1 MKAVILAGGLGSRLK
16 PFTDI
21 IPKPLLPLG
30 EKTVLEIQLE
40 QLRKCGFDEV
50 FLAVN
55 YKADYIQ
62 SFLGNGEKYG
72 VKIHYSVEDKP
83 LGTCGP
89 ITLIREQLS
98 EEPFLLMNGD
108 ILTKANFRELYD
120 FSLQYPESF
129 LTIVTKVITTPFRF
143 GNISSEGVYV
153 TGVEEKPDLKFEIL
167 SGIYFLKP
175 QVFDFIPHNEFFGID
190 TLIKSMLEQ
199 NQPIT
204 KQILKEYWLDIG
216 VVEDYEKA
224 REIYNQHFKD

>member
-40 QLRKCGFDEV
+40 QLRKSGFDEV

-62 SFLGNGEKYG
+62 SFLGDGEKYG
-72 VKIHYSVEDKP
+72 VKLHYSIEDKP

-89 ITLIREQLS
+89 ITLLRDQLRD
-98 EEPFLLMNGD
+98 EPFLLMNGD
-108 ILTKANFRELYD
+108 ILTKAHFGELYS
-120 FSLQYPESF
+120 FALQYPDSF
-129 LTIVTKVITTPFRF
+129 LTIITKIITTPFRF
-143 GNISSEGVYV
+143 GNISSKGVYV

-175 QVFDFIPHNEFFGID
+175 GVFDFIPHNEFFGID
-190 TLIKSMLEQ
+190 TLIKNMLAQ
-199 NQPIT
+199 QQPIT
-204 KQILKEYWLDIG
+204 KCILKEYWLDIG

-224 REIYNQHFKD
+224 REIYDQHFKE

>member
-16 PFTDI
+16 PFTDV

-30 EKTVLEIQLE
+30 EKSVLEIQLE
-40 QLRKCGFDEV
+40 SLKKHGFTDV

-62 SFLGNGEKYG
+62 SHMGDGSKYG
-72 VKIHYSVEDKP
+72 IKLHYSVENKP

-89 ITLIREQLS
+89 VNLIKENLT
-98 EEPFLLMNGD
+98 EPFLLMNGD
-108 ILTKANFRELYD
+108 VLTKAD
-120 FSLQYPESF
+120 FSDIYKFSTEYNESP
-129 LTIVTKVITTPFRF
+129 LTIVTKIITTPFRF

-167 SGIYFLKP
+167 SGIYILKP
-175 QVFDFIPHNEFFGID
+175 SIFQYIPENEYFGID
-190 TLIKSMLEQ
+190 MLIKKLLSK
-199 NQPIT
+199 NIPIT
-204 KQILKEYWLDIG
+204 KYVLKEYWLDIG

-224 REIYNQHFKD
+224 REIYDEHFKE

>member
-40 QLRKCGFDEV
+40 QLRKSGFNEV

-62 SFLGNGEKYG
+62 SYLGNGEKYG
-72 VKIHYSVEDKP
+72 VQLNYSIEEKP

-89 ITLIREQLS
+89 ITLLKEQLKD
-98 EEPFLLMNGD
+98 EPFLLMNGD
-108 ILTKANFRELYD
+108 ILTKADLGALYRFAIQFPD
-120 FSLQYPESF
+120 SF
-129 LTIVTKVITTPFRF
+129 LTIITKVITTPFRF
-143 GNISSEGVYV
+143 GNISSRGDYV

-175 QVFDFIPHNEFFGID
+175 GVFDFIPHNEFFGID
-190 TLIKSMLEQ
+190 TLIKKMLAER
-199 NQPIT
+199 QPIT
-204 KQILKEYWLDIG
+204 KSILKEYWLDIG

-224 REIYNQHFKD
+224 REIYFQHFKE

>member
-30 EKTVLEIQLE
+30 EKTVMEIQLE
-40 QLRKCGFDEV
+40 QLRKSGFDEV

-62 SFLGNGEKYG
+62 SFLGQGDKYG

-89 ITLIREQLS
+89 ITLIKEFLQD
-98 EEPFLLMNGD
+98 EPFLLMNGD
-108 ILTKANFRELYD
+108 ILTKANFKELYA
-120 FSLQYPESF
+120 FALQYPESF

-143 GNISSEGVYV
+143 GNISSNGVYV

-175 QVFDFIPHNEFFGID
+175 QVFDYIPHNEFFGID
-190 TLIKSMLEQ
+190 TLIKNMLAH

-224 REIYNQHFKD
+224 REIYDQHFKE